1 MAAHQK
7 EKCVG
12 EGDNAAAACRG
23 GRRAGW
29 VRQVACVG
37 GHAGQD
43 GACQDA
49 ACLSG
54 MRGMLAVVGNGACTQ
69 RQVVQAR
76 ARIGGC
82 HGAVD
87 SERWAQVRRSRG
99 LGEEPVGG

>member
-1 MAAHQK
+1 VRGTTPQQLAGGGQTGGL
-7 EKCVG
+7 G
-12 EGDNAAAACRG
+12 EAG
-23 GRRAGW
+23 GMR
-29 VRQVACVG
+29 G